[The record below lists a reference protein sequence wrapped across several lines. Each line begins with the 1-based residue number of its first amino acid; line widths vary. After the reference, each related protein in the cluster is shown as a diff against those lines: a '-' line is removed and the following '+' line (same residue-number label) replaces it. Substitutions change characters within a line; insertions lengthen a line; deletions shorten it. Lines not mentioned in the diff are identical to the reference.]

1 MISSNKQKIQYLV
14 GNANFTNDA
23 SLPYNDLVCEFLD
36 YFSKELLNLKLS
48 KEFPDL
54 VALAFWCRKQN
65 ILNLKKKF
73 ISSEFRKGLG
83 LVFHITPSNIPTN
96 FAYSLL
102 FGLLTGNTN
111 VVKVP
116 SKKFKQIDIVCDVI
130 NKTLKKKIFLI

>member
-130 NKTLKKKIFLI
+130 NKTLKKKFF

>member
-1 MISSNKQKIQYLV
+1 
-14 GNANFTNDA
+14 
-23 SLPYNDLVCEFLD
+23 
-36 YFSKELLNLKLS
+36 
-48 KEFPDL
+48 
-54 VALAFWCRKQN
+54 
-65 ILNLKKKF
+65 
-73 ISSEFRKGLG
+73 LG

-130 NKTLKKKIFLI
+130 NKTLKKKKFINLKKKIIILRYLKNNKFTAESGSDYVLHVIGGVDEDAQYSVLLDIV